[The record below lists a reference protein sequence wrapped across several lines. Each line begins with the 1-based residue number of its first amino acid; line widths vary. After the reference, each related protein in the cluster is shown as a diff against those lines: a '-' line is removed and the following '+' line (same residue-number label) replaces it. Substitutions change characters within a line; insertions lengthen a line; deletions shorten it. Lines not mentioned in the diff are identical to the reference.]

1 MLEVPSASPR
11 RQRPA
16 RRVSARLEGMP
27 RKKWLREAYGTV
39 MQRKKWLRED
49 EKVLTFNFVEPE

>member
-1 MLEVPSASPR
+1 MKHAATSGPFMLEVPSASPR

-16 RRVSARLEGMP
+16 RRVSARLE
-27 RKKWLREAYGTV
+27 V
-39 MQRKKWLRED
+39 MQRKKWLREE